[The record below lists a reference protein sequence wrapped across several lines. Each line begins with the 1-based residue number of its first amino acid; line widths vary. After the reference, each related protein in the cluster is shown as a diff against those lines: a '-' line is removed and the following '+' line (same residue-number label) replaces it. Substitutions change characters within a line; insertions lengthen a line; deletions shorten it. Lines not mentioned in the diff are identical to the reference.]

1 METLKNLKFYLFY
14 LSQFYLDNLYL
25 LFSDYMEIIY
35 LDNYPGGNPSFTRTS
50 KTILLFTAQDG
61 PNGQS
66 YPKISFYGS
75 SYIMYMNVMFVIF

>member
-35 LDNYPGGNPSFTRTS
+35 LDNYPGGNPSVGREVMIIICGPDS
-50 KTILLFTAQDG
+50 RRDILFD
-61 PNGQS
+61 
-66 YPKISFYGS
+66 KIGNDC
-75 SYIMYMNVMFVIF
+75 ILVPG